1 MLYPKQIMNK
11 QNKQSIKNMKKLL
24 FLLLVFA
31 FVNLAKAQDSS
42 NAVYAFS
49 LDQCVEFAH
58 KNNVQVKNALLA
70 IDVQNQTNREIAGAA
85 LPTIST
91 NLSGTDYT
99 KIPTS
104 LLPGQIFGGAPGTFI
119 PVQFGTKFNANY
131 GASIQQLLFDGQVFI
146 ALQARATSMEM
157 QRKNAA
163 LTEEAIKANI
173 YKIYYQLSASKTQL
187 NILDANINRIKSLAH
202 DAQIMY
208 KNGFAEKL
216 DVDKLSVQLNN
227 LETEKLKAN
236 NSVAIGYMGLK
247 MLMGMPVKDSL
258 VLTDVVNETSL
269 NNDVLTE
276 NNFQYNVRKDFQYLG
291 TIKKLNEYNIKRYQ
305 LSNLPTI
312 AMSGSYS
319 KNAQRSKFDFFESG
333 NWFTTSLIS
342 LNVSL
347 PIFNGFATDARI
359 KRTKIELK
367 QTENQIDALK
377 NSIDNEITQ
386 AKLNY
391 MSSVAT
397 VQFQKK
403 NMELAETVYGQTKKK
418 FEAGT
423 GSNTEISAAQ
433 ADLVSAQNNYMN
445 ALYSALIAKVD
456 LLKATGKL

>member
-1 MLYPKQIMNK
+1 
-11 QNKQSIKNMKKLL
+11 MKKLI
-24 FLLLVFA
+24 FFIMA
-31 FVNLAKAQDSS
+31 LAITGYTIAQDSTK
-42 NAVYAFS
+42 ATHAFS
-49 LDQCVEFAH
+49 LDQCVEYAQ
-58 KNNVQVKNALLA
+58 KNNVQVRNALLA
-70 IDVQNQTNREIAGAA
+70 IEVQKQTNREIAGAA
-85 LPTIST
+85 LPTINT
-91 NLSGTDYT
+91 NLSGVNYT
-99 KIPTS
+99 QIPVS

-119 PVQFGTKFNANY
+119 PVQFGTKYNANY

-146 ALQARATSMEM
+146 ALQARAASLDM

-163 LTEEAIKANI
+163 LTQEAIKGNI

-187 NILDANINRIKSLAH
+187 NILDANINRIRALSR
-202 DAQIMY
+202 DAEIMY

-216 DVDKLSVQLNN
+216 DVDKISVQLNN

-247 MLMGMPVKDSL
+247 MLMGMPIKDSL
-258 VLTDVVNETSL
+258 VLTDVINENSL
-269 NNDVLTE
+269 TNDVLTE
-276 NNFQYNVRKDFQYLG
+276 NDFQYNVRKDYQYLS
-291 TIKKLNEYNIKRYQ
+291 TIKKMNEYNIKRYQ

-312 AMSGSYS
+312 SMAGSYS
-319 KNAQRSKFDFFESG
+319 KNAQRSKFDFFEGG
-333 NWFTTSLIS
+333 NWFTTSLVS

-367 QTENQIDALK
+367 QTENQLEGLK
-377 NSIDNEITQ
+377 NNIDNEINQ

-403 NMELAETVYGQTKKK
+403 NMELAEKVYQQTKKK
-418 FEAGT
+418 YEAGT

-433 ADLVSAQNNYMN
+433 TDLVSAQNNFMN
-445 ALYSALIAKVD
+445 ALYAALIAKVD
-456 LLKATGKL
+456 LLKASGKL

>member
-1 MLYPKQIMNK
+1 
-11 QNKQSIKNMKKLL
+11 MKKLF
-24 FLLLVFA
+24 FLTFLMVW
-31 FVNLAKAQDSS
+31 VNLAKAQDQPKTI
-42 NAVYAFS
+42 NAFS
-49 LDQCVEFAH
+49 LEQCVEYAK

-70 IDVQNQTNREIAGAA
+70 IEVQSQTNREIAGAA

-99 KIPTS
+99 QIPTS

-119 PVQFGTKFNANY
+119 PVQFGTKYNANY

-146 ALQARATSMEM
+146 ALQARATSIDM

-187 NILDANINRIKSLAH
+187 NILDANINRVKSLAH

-247 MLMGMPVKDSL
+247 LLMGMPVKDSL
-258 VLTDVVNETSL
+258 TLTDVINESSL
-269 NNDVLTE
+269 SNDILTE
-276 NNFQYNVRKDFQYLG
+276 SDFQYSVRKDFQYLS
-291 TIKKLNEYNIKRYQ
+291 TIKKLNQFNVKRYQ

-312 AMSGSYS
+312 AMAGSYS
-319 KNAQRSKFDFFESG
+319 KNAQRSKFDFFEGG

-359 KRTKIELK
+359 KRSRIELK
-367 QTENQIDALK
+367 QTENQIESLK
-377 NSIDNEITQ
+377 NSIDNEINQ

-403 NMELAETVYGQTKKK
+403 NMELAETVYQQTKKK

-433 ADLVSAQNNYMN
+433 ADLVTAQNNYMN

-456 LLKATGKL
+456 FLKATGKL

>member
-1 MLYPKQIMNK
+1 VFKTILLNNNFYK
-11 QNKQSIKNMKKLL
+11 SLAMKYLS
-24 FLLLVFA
+24 LLLVA
-31 FVNLAKAQDSS
+31 IVQVGQMNAQTEIKPLHS
-42 NAVYAFS
+42 FS
-49 LDQCVEFAH
+49 LNDCVAYAQ

-70 IDVQNQTNREIAGAA
+70 IEAQVQTNREIAAA
-85 LPTIST
+85 AYPTIGT
-91 NLSGTDYT
+91 NVGSTDYL

-104 LLPGQIFGGAPGTFI
+104 LLPAQIFGGPAGTFI

-131 GASIQQLLFDGQVFI
+131 GANFQQLLFDGQVFV
-146 ALQARATSMEM
+146 ALQARATSLEM

-163 LTEEAIKANI
+163 VTEEVIKANI

-187 NILDANINRIKSLAH
+187 NILDANLERLNKLAQ

-216 DVDKLSVQLNN
+216 DVDKVNVQLNN
-227 LETEKLKAN
+227 LQTEKLKATN
-236 NSVAIGYMGLK
+236 AVAIGFMGLK

-258 VLTDVVNETSL
+258 ELTEMINEQSL
-269 NNDVLTE
+269 NNDVLVE
-276 NNFQYNVRKDFQYLG
+276 NNFQYGQRKDFQYLSS
-291 TIKKLNEYNIKRYQ
+291 IRKLTNYNVQRYQ
-305 LSNLPTI
+305 LSYLPTVS
-312 AMSGSYS
+312 MSGAYS
-319 KNAQRSKFDFFESG
+319 KNAQRSKFDFFEGG

-342 LNVSL
+342 LNVNL
-347 PIFNGFATDARI
+347 PLFNGFARDARV

-367 QTENQIDALK
+367 QIENQIDALK
-377 NSIDNEITQ
+377 NNIDNEITQ

-403 NMELAETVYGQTKKK
+403 NMQLAENVYQQTKKK

-433 ADLVSAQNNYMN
+433 TDLVSAQNNFMN
-445 ALYSALIAKVD
+445 ALYAALIAKVD

>member
-1 MLYPKQIMNK
+1 
-11 QNKQSIKNMKKLL
+11 MKHL
-24 FLLLVFA
+24 FLILISVAITSQLI
-31 FVNLAKAQDSS
+31 AQD
-42 NAVYAFS
+42 NKPVYNFS
-49 LDQCVEFAH
+49 LQECVAFAQ

-70 IDVQNQTNREIAGAA
+70 IEAQVQTNREIGAA
-85 LPTIST
+85 AFPTINT
-91 NLSGTDYT
+91 NVGGTDYT

-104 LLPGQIFGGAPGTFI
+104 LLPGQIFGQPAGTFI

-131 GASIQQLLFDGQVFI
+131 GANIQQLIFDGQVFI

-187 NILDANINRIKSLAH
+187 NILDANIARLNALAH
-202 DAQIMY
+202 DAEIMY

-216 DVDKLSVQLNN
+216 DVDKVNVQLNN
-227 LETEKLKAN
+227 LQTEKLKAN

-258 VLTDVVNETSL
+258 VLTDVINEKDLT
-269 NNDVLTE
+269 NDVLVE
-276 NNFQYNVRKDFQYLG
+276 NDFQYNVRKDFQYLS
-291 TIKKLNEYNIKRYQ
+291 TIKKLNEFNVKRYQ
-305 LSNLPTI
+305 LSNLPTVS
-312 AMSGSYS
+312 MSGAYS
-319 KNAQRSKFDFFESG
+319 KNAQRSKFDFFEGG

-359 KRTKIELK
+359 KRTRIELK
-367 QTENQIDALK
+367 QTENQIEALK
-377 NSIDNEITQ
+377 NNIDNEVTQ
-386 AKLNY
+386 SKLNY

-403 NMELAETVYGQTKKK
+403 NMQLAENVYSQTKKK

-433 ADLVSAQNNYMN
+433 ADLVSAQNNFMN
-445 ALYSALIAKVD
+445 ALYAALIAKVD

>member
-1 MLYPKQIMNK
+1 
-11 QNKQSIKNMKKLL
+11 MKKLI
-24 FLLLVFA
+24 FLTLVVA
-31 FVNLAKAQDSS
+31 ITNFVQAQSPS
-42 NAVYAFS
+42 KVVNAFS
-49 LDQCVEFAH
+49 LDQCVEYAQ

-70 IDVQNQTNREIAGAA
+70 IEVQAQTNREIAATA
-85 LPTIST
+85 FPTINT
-91 NLSGTDYT
+91 NVSGTDYT

-163 LTEEAIKANI
+163 LTQEAIKANI

-187 NILDANINRIKSLAH
+187 NILDANINRVKNLAH

-247 MLMGMPVKDSL
+247 MLMGMPVNDSL
-258 VLTDVVNETSL
+258 SLTDVINETSL
-269 NNDVLTE
+269 NNDILTE
-276 NNFQYNVRKDFQYLG
+276 SNFQYTVRKDFQYLS
-291 TIKKLNEYNIKRYQ
+291 TIKKLNEFNIKRYQ

-312 AMSGSYS
+312 TMSGSYS
-319 KNAQRSKFDFFESG
+319 KNAQRSEFDFFKGG

-359 KRTKIELK
+359 KRTKIELM
-367 QTENQIDALK
+367 QTENQIESLK

-403 NMELAETVYGQTKKK
+403 NMELAEAVYGQTKKK

-445 ALYSALIAKVD
+445 ALYTALIAKVD
-456 LLKATGKL
+456 LMKATGKL

>member
-1 MLYPKQIMNK
+1 M
-11 QNKQSIKNMKKLL
+11 
-24 FLLLVFA
+24 A
-31 FVNLAKAQDSS
+31 FTITGYTIAQDSTK
-42 NAVYAFS
+42 ATHAFS
-49 LDQCVEFAH
+49 LEQCVEYAQ
-58 KNNVQVKNALLA
+58 KNNVQVRNALLA
-70 IDVQNQTNREIAGAA
+70 IEVQKQTNREIAGAA
-85 LPTIST
+85 LPTINS
-91 NLSGTDYT
+91 NLSGVNYT
-99 KIPTS
+99 QIPVS

-119 PVQFGTKFNANY
+119 PVQFGTKYNANF

-146 ALQARATSMEM
+146 ALQARAASLDM

-163 LTEEAIKANI
+163 LTQEAIKGNI

-187 NILDANINRIKSLAH
+187 NILDANINRIRALSR
-202 DAQIMY
+202 DAEIMY

-216 DVDKLSVQLNN
+216 DVDKISVQLNN

-236 NSVAIGYMGLK
+236 NSIAIGYMGLK

-258 VLTDVVNETSL
+258 VLTDVINENSL
-269 NNDVLTE
+269 TNDVLTE
-276 NNFQYNVRKDFQYLG
+276 NDFQYNVRKDYQYLS
-291 TIKKLNEYNIKRYQ
+291 TIKKMNEYNIKRYQ

-312 AMSGSYS
+312 SMAGSYS
-319 KNAQRSKFDFFESG
+319 KNAQRTKFDFFQG
-333 NWFTTSLIS
+333 GDWFTTSLVS

-367 QTENQIDALK
+367 QTENQLEGLK
-377 NSIDNEITQ
+377 NNIDNEINQ

-403 NMELAETVYGQTKKK
+403 NMELAEKVYQQTKKK
-418 FEAGT
+418 YEAGT

-433 ADLVSAQNNYMN
+433 TDLVSAQNNFMN
-445 ALYSALIAKVD
+445 ALYAALIAKVD